1 MNNEEGGSADGG
13 RPGSGGQ
20 IRTIA
25 SPKVMSNSPINSI
38 AKQVGINFNP
48 SGTKNM
54 LSYAAKIA
62 GNNAAAAGDERK
74 EGEFNITNI
83 QSNKQVQADKKVR
96 AE

>member
-1 MNNEEGGSADGG
+1 
-13 RPGSGGQ
+13 
-20 IRTIA
+20 
-25 SPKVMSNSPINSI
+25 MSNSPINSI